1 MKSWILLD
9 SEYTTDIFGESKYLT
24 NIKTVPTT
32 LEIMTNVGLLT
43 TKQQG
48 NLKNYGNVWYH
59 PKAIRNILSLSNVNK
74 NNRIIYDSE
83 NRDIFIVIIK
93 KPGGQDMIL
102 MANKD

>member
-1 MKSWILLD
+1 
-9 SEYTTDIFGESKYLT
+9 
-24 NIKTVPTT
+24 
-32 LEIMTNVGLLT
+32 MTNVGLLT